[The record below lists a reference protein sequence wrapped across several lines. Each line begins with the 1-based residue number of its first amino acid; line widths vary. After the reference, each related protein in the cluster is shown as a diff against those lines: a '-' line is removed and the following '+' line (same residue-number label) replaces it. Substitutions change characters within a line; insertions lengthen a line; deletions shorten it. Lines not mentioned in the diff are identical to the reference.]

1 MLDLIFLFVTI
12 AFFGIAVAY
21 VKACDR
27 LGKGSSGR

>member
-1 MLDLIFLFVTI
+1 MLDLIFMLVTI

-27 LGKGSSGR
+27 LGGGR